1 MLLIAGIDE
10 IDGLK
15 PASSLHKK
23 TPDTNT
29 SLLSSQ
35 ASRLGFDLM
44 NAE

>member
-23 TPDTNT
+23 TPDTKT
-29 SLLSSQ
+29 PPYSQ
-35 ASRLGFDLM
+35 VKPQALALI
-44 NAE
+44 